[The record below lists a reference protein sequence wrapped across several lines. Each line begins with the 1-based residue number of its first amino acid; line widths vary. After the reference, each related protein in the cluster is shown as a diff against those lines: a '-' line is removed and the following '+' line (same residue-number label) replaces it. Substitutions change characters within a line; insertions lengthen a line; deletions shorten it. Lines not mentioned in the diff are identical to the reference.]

1 MEGEH
6 PNNEELNN
14 EAQNDEQLE
23 TYLRVFR
30 ETSLILNLPDLR
42 ELNPIDDE
50 LEEQFDRVWQGIRM
64 RQQLDIS
71 RGLTPERIQKFEQF
85 DADESMVGK
94 RCIVCMN
101 DLEIG
106 TKMIRLDCHVDH
118 YFCKV
123 CADRWFK
130 DHSTCPLCRHDLK

>member
-106 TKMIRLDCHVDH
+106 TKMIRLD
-118 YFCKV
+118 
-123 CADRWFK
+123 
-130 DHSTCPLCRHDLK
+130 